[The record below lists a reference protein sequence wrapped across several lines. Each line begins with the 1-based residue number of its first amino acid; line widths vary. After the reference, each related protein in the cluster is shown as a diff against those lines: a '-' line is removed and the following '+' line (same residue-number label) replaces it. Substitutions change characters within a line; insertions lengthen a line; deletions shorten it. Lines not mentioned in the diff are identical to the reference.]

1 MICYNNELFYS
12 SDASKS
18 IERKKESITIVHKKK
33 KKNISHRLPD
43 IYSIFTFKMILKTV
57 EYIIYPC

>member
-33 KKNISHRLPD
+33 KNISHRLPD